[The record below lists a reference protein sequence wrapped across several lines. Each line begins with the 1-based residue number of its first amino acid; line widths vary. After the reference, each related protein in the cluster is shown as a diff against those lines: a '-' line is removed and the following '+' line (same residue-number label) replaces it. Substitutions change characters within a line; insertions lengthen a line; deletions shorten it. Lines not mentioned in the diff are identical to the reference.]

1 MSHTIYGEYPMN
13 KGYYVS
19 DMVDNNSDYVYYKN
33 ETENDFFLRLTGV
46 FTDDTMDEYVGPGLA
61 LFLKDKPFT
70 PVYVERLAGRYE
82 DYDNNPD
89 KLGNAIENIYEKL
102 EKSNALEICILASKL
117 KDDNVADLVT
127 CPAFD
132 ACDNQGYTMSG
143 SYVYEGKEHHA
154 YVVLV
159 DSQYSLEYQLA
170 SQILEE
176 TNNNNTQKGKE

>member
-1 MSHTIYGEYPMN
+1 MSHTIYGDYPMN
-13 KGYYVS
+13 GYYVS
-19 DMVDNNSDYVYYKN
+19 DMVDDSRDYVYYKN
-33 ETENDFFLRLTGV
+33 ETERNYFLRLTGV
-46 FTDDTMDEYVGPGLA
+46 YMDETMDEFIGPGLA
-61 LFLKDKPFT
+61 LFLKDKPFD
-70 PVYVERLAGRYE
+70 PVYVERLAGSFKE
-82 DYDNNPD
+82 YDENPD
-89 KLGNAIENIYEKL
+89 KLGCAVDNIYEKL
-102 EKSNALEICILASKL
+102 ENNKAPEICILASKL

-127 CPAFD
+127 CPSFD

-176 TNNNNTQKGKE
+176 NNNNNSQKGKE